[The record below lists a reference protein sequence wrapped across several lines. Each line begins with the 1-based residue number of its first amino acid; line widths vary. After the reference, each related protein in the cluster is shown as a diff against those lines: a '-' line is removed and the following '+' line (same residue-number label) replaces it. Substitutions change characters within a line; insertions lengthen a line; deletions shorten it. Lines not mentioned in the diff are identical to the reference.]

1 MPVLLMRLAAPM
13 QSWGA
18 SSRFTRRETEMMPT
32 KSGVIGM
39 LAAALGIGRDE
50 PLTRFAGL
58 RFGVRVDQ
66 PGTVMSDFHTAED
79 LKNERP
85 GSSKKEMLPLSVRY
99 YLQDAVFLV
108 GVESRDGNELERYRR
123 ALASPYYPIFL
134 GRRSCPPDGPIQ
146 TWMSD
151 ETLENAL
158 RNAPWRA
165 DGWYQRKV
173 LRGAATFPERC
184 FARIVVE
191 PGTMKPDAND
201 EDRGDFI
208 DTIADEPVSFD
219 PRERRWRTRGIMQL
233 ADDAK
238 PTPTVEVMKGVGHSV
253 TTDGGDAIF
262 DAVRNAM
269 QDSEDPRDLHG
280 SKEETR

>member
-58 RFGVRVDQ
+58 RFGVRIDQ
-66 PGTVMSDFHTAED
+66 PGTIMSDFHTAED

-85 GSSKKEMLPLSVRY
+85 GSSKKEMLPLSIRY
-99 YLQDAVFLV
+99 YLQDSVFLV
-108 GVESRDGNELERYRR
+108 GIESRDGDELKQYRC

-158 RNAPWRA
+158 HNAPWHA
-165 DGWYQRKV
+165 DEWYQRKA
-173 LRGAATFPERC
+173 LRGSVTFPERC

-191 PGTMKPDAND
+191 PSAND
-201 EDRGDFI
+201 TENRSEFI
-208 DTIADEPVSFD
+208 DTIADEPVSFN
-219 PRERRWRTRGIMQL
+219 PRERRWSTRGVMHL
-233 ADDAK
+233 ADDTK
-238 PTPTVEVMKGVGHSV
+238 PAPTVETTEGAGHNG
-253 TTDGGDAIF
+253 TLDGGDAIF
-262 DAVRNAM
+262 DAGRNAT
-269 QDSEDPRDLHG
+269 QDSGTHHESYDA
-280 SKEETR
+280 KEET